1 MSNTERHYKML
12 LVSTDEKFIKEVSSL
27 LQDERYEYDASRS
40 AADAREKLRRK
51 SFDLVIVNSPLIDEP
66 GEKLCLDAVR
76 CNGTISAVFA
86 ASDAFEEINAKVSVH
101 GVFVLRKPSSK
112 IMVLQAISM
121 MICARERLRTL
132 EEKVGKAESK
142 LDEIRVVNKAKCML
156 IEHEGL
162 TEADAHRHI
171 EKTSMDAG
179 IPKKLVAQIIINNYL
194 K

>member
-76 CNGTISAVFA
+76 CN
-86 ASDAFEEINAKVSVH
+86 VSVH

-162 TEADAHRHI
+162 SEADAHRHI